1 MTRGSARAGKAQTQR
16 ENAAKSKSPILSLSK
31 MLDQCPVCNNSVKIS
46 EKGVNCNDCK
56 QWWHAQCCD
65 IDDAQYEWL
74 TGNNNTGYDIKFSC
88 KNCREKE
95 DEREETDTV
104 SNAMLYKQMQEMMKT
119 MNRVASN
126 YDELKAKN
134 ESLHERVKKLE
145 KSSGA
150 NSEPQGNLKEF
161 VVEKVNEAMI
171 EAREKEYRKLNLI
184 MVNLPENPGDDSVKN
199 DTDAVTAKIKGI
211 LPDEDVHVSELVRI
225 GKANIGTAP
234 RMVKFKVESVQLKKK
249 ILSNSQKLN
258 EGSEVRDPKK
268 KLYINPDYT
277 REERALHKKLR
288 EDLRNHPDRENMRI
302 RGNKIV
308 PKEVPQEDAPRGDSG
323 TD

>member
-1 MTRGSARAGKAQTQR
+1 MTRGSARAGKAQTQK
-16 ENAAKSKSPILSLSK
+16 ENAVKSKSPILAISK
-31 MLDQCPVCNNSVKIS
+31 MLDQCPICNNSVKIT

-95 DEREETDTV
+95 DERGEPDTV
-104 SNAMLYKQMQEMMKT
+104 TNAMLFQQMQEMMKT
-119 MNRVASN
+119 VNKVLSN
-126 YDELKAKN
+126 YDDMKKQNNRLQ
-134 ESLHERVKKLE
+134 ERLEKLE
-145 KSSGA
+145 KGGRG
-150 NSEPQGNLKEF
+150 NTEPQANLKEF
-161 VVEKVNEAMI
+161 VVEQVNEAMT
-171 EAREKEYRKLNLI
+171 EARERENRKLNLI
-184 MVNLPENPGDDSVKN
+184 MVNLPENPGEDSVKN
-199 DTDAVTAKIKGI
+199 DTEAVAAKIKKI
-211 LPDEDVHVSELVRI
+211 LPDENVQISELVRI
-225 GKANIGTAP
+225 GKTNIGTVP
-234 RMVKFKVESVQLKKK
+234 RMIKFKVESFQIKKK
-249 ILSNSQKLN
+249 ILMGSQKLN

-277 REERALHKKLR
+277 REERATHKKLR
-288 EDLRNHPDRENMRI
+288 EQLRDHPDKENMRI

-308 PKEVPQEDAPRGDSG
+308 PKEVQDDAAKANSG